1 MIQNKFFYILLL
13 VIVIISLLC
22 MNYNTLFPSQESLEL
37 IGSTPASQPATNET
51 QSVSE
56 NKATTSLIT
65 ESTYNSKL
73 TNISNQIDSCQS
85 MMNEI
90 NSMLP
95 RTINDI
101 QPGTISQTDNLDN
114 VNIDIQTSTTMT
126 MNPVT
131 KKNTPSGQWTINMI
145 LPRGKNGEQ
154 GIQGIKGAKGETGEM
169 GIQGKRGLQGPWGSE
184 KNENENL

>member
-13 VIVIISLLC
+13 VIVIISLIC
-22 MNYNTLFPSQESLEL
+22 INYNTLFPSQESLEL

-95 RTINDI
+95 RTINRQL
-101 QPGTISQTDNLDN
+101 QPRYYKSD
-114 VNIDIQTSTTMT
+114 
-126 MNPVT
+126 
-131 KKNTPSGQWTINMI
+131 
-145 LPRGKNGEQ
+145 R
-154 GIQGIKGAKGETGEM
+154 
-169 GIQGKRGLQGPWGSE
+169 
-184 KNENENL
+184 